1 MTTICDSLLERLGPK
16 KKPLRLEWGL
26 PHLQQPSLLVVG
38 QNVVEC
44 SIISRDMGHEFVIF

>member
-1 MTTICDSLLERLGPK
+1 MPTICDSLLERLGPK

-26 PHLQQPSLLVVG
+26 PHLQQPSVLVVG